1 VFRHLDPLADPLFAQ
16 LAETLLLPLVARL
29 EGQA

>member
-1 VFRHLDPLADPLFAQ
+1 VFRHQDPLADPLFAQ